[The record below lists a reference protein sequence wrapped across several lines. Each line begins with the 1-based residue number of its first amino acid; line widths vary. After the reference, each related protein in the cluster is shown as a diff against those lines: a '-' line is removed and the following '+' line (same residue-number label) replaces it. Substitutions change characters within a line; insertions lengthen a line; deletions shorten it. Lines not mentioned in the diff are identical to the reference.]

1 MRIGITCYPTYG
13 GSGVLASEL
22 GRFLAKRG
30 HEVHF
35 ITSTIPYRLQRDFQ
49 EGIYFHTVDMEP
61 YPLFEYPPYDLA
73 LASKMKD
80 VFLSEKLDLLHVHY
94 AIPHA
99 ICAILAQ
106 KLVAPRPMPIVTT
119 LHGTDITLV
128 GQEKSFYDVTRYS
141 IDQSTAVT
149 AVSDYLKQRTDSVFL
164 PSVPVRRIYNFVDM
178 DLFHAE
184 TFACHR
190 SNFARP
196 EQVVYLHISNF
207 RPVKRVGDVVRIF
220 AEARK
225 RVDGILLMVGEGP
238 SLREARELA
247 GSLGVLDHVRFLGNQ
262 LDVTGILAASD
273 VLLFPSE
280 EESFGLAPLEAMA
293 CEVPVVATTSGGIPE
308 VVRHG
313 ECGYL
318 ARVGDVKSM
327 GAYAVELGLSKEKRV
342 EMGKAGRR
350 IAQAAFHP
358 DVIIPQYEAIYR
370 DAMEKVSGSPAQGK

>member
-22 GRFLAKRG
+22 GRLLAKRG

-49 EGIYFHTVDMEP
+49 ERIYFHTVDMDP
-61 YPLFEYPPYDLA
+61 YPVFEYPPYDLA

-80 VFLSEKLDLLHVHY
+80 VFLAEKLDLLHVHY

-99 ICAILAQ
+99 VCALLAS
-106 KLVAPRPMPIVTT
+106 KLVAPRKMPIVTT

-128 GQEKSFYDVTRYS
+128 GQEKSFYDITRYS
-141 IDQSTAVT
+141 IDQSTVVT
-149 AVSDYLKQRTDSVFL
+149 AVSDYLKQRTEAVFL
-164 PSVPVRRIYNFVDM
+164 PANPVHRVHNFVDM
-178 DLFHAE
+178 DLFRPAA
-184 TFACHR
+184 FACHR
-190 SNFARP
+190 GSFARP
-196 EQVVYLHISNF
+196 DQVVYLHVSNF

-220 AEARK
+220 AEARR
-225 RVDGILLMVGEGP
+225 RVDGVLLLVGEGP
-238 SLREARELA
+238 SLREARELSE
-247 GSLGVLDHVRFLGNQ
+247 SLGVSEHVRFLGKQ
-262 LDVTGILAASD
+262 LDVAGVLSASD

-293 CEVPVVATTSGGIPE
+293 CEVPVVATSSGGIPE

-318 ARVGDVKSM
+318 GRVGDVKSLS
-327 GAYAVELGLSKEKRV
+327 AYAAELGLSKELRAR
-342 EMGKAGRR
+342 MGKAGRK
-350 IAQAAFHP
+350 IAEERFHP
-358 DVIIPQYEAIYR
+358 DVILPQYEALYQ
-370 DAMEKVSGSPAQGK
+370 DAVARA

>member
-22 GRFLAKRG
+22 GRLLARRG

-49 EGIYFHTVDMEP
+49 ERIYFHTVDMDP

-99 ICAILAQ
+99 ICALLASR
-106 KLVAPRPMPIVTT
+106 LVAPRKMPIVTT

-128 GQEKSFYDVTRYS
+128 GQEKSFYDITRYS
-141 IDQSTAVT
+141 IDQSTVVT
-149 AVSDYLKQRTDSVFL
+149 AVSDYLKQRTEAVFL
-164 PSVPVRRIYNFVDM
+164 PANPVHRVHNFVDM
-178 DLFHAE
+178 DLFRHAA
-184 TFACHR
+184 FACHR
-190 SNFARP
+190 HNFAQDG
-196 EQVVYLHISNF
+196 QVIYLHISNF

-220 AEARK
+220 AETRK
-225 RVDGILLMVGEGP
+225 RVDGVLLMVGEGP
-238 SLREARELA
+238 SLREARDLA
-247 GSLGVLDHVRFLGNQ
+247 AELGVADHVRFLGKQ
-262 LDVTGILAASD
+262 LDVGGILTASD

-293 CEVPVVATTSGGIPE
+293 CEIPVVATSSGGIPE

-318 ARVGDVKSM
+318 ARVGDVKSLS
-327 GAYAVELGLSKEKRV
+327 AYATELGLSKEKRT

-350 IAQAAFHP
+350 IAEERFHP
-358 DVIIPQYEAIYR
+358 DIILPQYEALYR
-370 DAMEKVSGSPAQGK
+370 LAIEKA

>member
-22 GRFLAKRG
+22 GRLLARRG

-35 ITSTIPYRLQRDFQ
+35 ITSTVPYRLQRDFQ
-49 EGIYFHTVDMEP
+49 ERIYFHTVDMDP

-80 VFLSEKLDLLHVHY
+80 VFVSEKLDLLHVHY

-99 ICAILAQ
+99 ICALLAS

-128 GQEKSFYDVTRYS
+128 GQEKSFYDITRYS
-141 IDQSTAVT
+141 IDQSTVVT
-149 AVSDYLKQRTDSVFL
+149 AVSDYLKQRTETVFL
-164 PSVPVRRIYNFVDM
+164 PAVPVRRIHNFVDM
-178 DLFHAE
+178 EMFRHAA
-184 TFACHR
+184 FACHR

-196 EQVVYLHISNF
+196 EQVVYLHVSNF

-220 AEARK
+220 SEARK
-225 RVDGILLMVGEGP
+225 RVDGVLLMVGEGP
-238 SLREARELA
+238 SLREARDLA
-247 GSLGVLDHVRFLGNQ
+247 SSLGVQEHVRFLGKQ
-262 LDVTGILAASD
+262 LDVTGILCASD

-293 CEVPVVATTSGGIPE
+293 SEVPVVATSGGGIPE

-327 GAYAVELGLSKEKRV
+327 AAYAIELGLSKERRV

-350 IAQAAFHP
+350 IAEQSFHP
-358 DVIIPQYEAIYR
+358 DVILPQYEEVYR
-370 DAMEKVSGSPAQGK
+370 QAMEKLSAG

>member
-22 GRFLAKRG
+22 GRLLAKRG

-35 ITSTIPYRLQRDFQ
+35 ITSTIPYRLQHDFQ
-49 EGIYFHTVDMEP
+49 ERIFFHTVDMEP

-73 LASKMKD
+73 LSSKMKD
-80 VFLSEKLDLLHVHY
+80 VFISEKLDLLHVHY

-99 ICAILAQ
+99 VCALLAS
-106 KLVAPRPMPIVTT
+106 KLVAPRRMPIVTT

-128 GQEKSFYDVTRYS
+128 GQEKSFYDITRYS
-141 IDQSTAVT
+141 INQSTVVT
-149 AVSDYLKQRTDSVFL
+149 AVSDYLKQRTEAVFL
-164 PSVPVRRIYNFVDM
+164 PTVAVNRVYNFVDM
-178 DLFHAE
+178 GLFRHAS
-184 TFACHR
+184 FACHR
-190 SNFARP
+190 SNFAKP
-196 EQVVYLHISNF
+196 EQIIYLHISNF

-225 RVDGILLMVGEGP
+225 RVDGVLLLVGEGP
-238 SLREARELA
+238 SLREARDLA
-247 GSLGVLDHVRFLGNQ
+247 DSLGVAEHVRYLGKQ
-262 LDVTGILAASD
+262 IDVAGILAASD

-293 CEVPVVATTSGGIPE
+293 CEVPVVATSSGGLPE

-327 GAYAVELGLSKEKRV
+327 SAYATELGLSKELRV
-342 EMGKAGRR
+342 RLGKAGRR
-350 IAQAAFHP
+350 IAETSFHP
-358 DVIIPQYEAIYR
+358 DVILPQYEALYQK
-370 DAMEKVSGSPAQGK
+370 AMELAQ

>member
-22 GRFLAKRG
+22 GRLLAKRG

-49 EGIYFHTVDMEP
+49 ERIYFHTVDMEP

-99 ICAILAQ
+99 VCALLAS
-106 KLVAPRPMPIVTT
+106 KLVAPRRMPIVTT

-128 GQEKSFYDVTRYS
+128 GQEKSFYDITRYS
-141 IDQSTAVT
+141 INQSTVVT
-149 AVSDYLKQRTDSVFL
+149 AVSDYLKQRTEAVFL
-164 PSVPVRRIYNFVDM
+164 PTVPVNRVYNFVDM
-178 DLFHAE
+178 ELFRHAS
-184 TFACHR
+184 FACHR

-220 AEARK
+220 AETRK
-225 RVDGILLMVGEGP
+225 RVDGVLLLVGEGP
-238 SLREARELA
+238 SLREARDLA
-247 GSLGVLDHVRFLGNQ
+247 DSLGVADHVRYLGKQ
-262 LDVTGILAASD
+262 IDVAGILAASD

-293 CEVPVVATTSGGIPE
+293 CEVPVVATSSGGIPE

-327 GAYAVELGLSKEKRV
+327 SAYATELGLSQELRV
-342 EMGKAGRR
+342 RLGKAGRK
-350 IAQAAFHP
+350 IAETSFHP
-358 DVIIPQYEAIYR
+358 DVILPQYEALYQK
-370 DAMEKVSGSPAQGK
+370 AMDLAP